1 MKLKLVEHMFMEQE
15 TLPSIPWPYGYLVA
29 HNGVFVWARRDGL
42 EALIPVATCTIVGL
56 YPVEPYVRLHYPP
69 VDAALVREMLQR
81 ARNAHAG
88 DGRLVEI
95 LFYLKWE
102 TERGWQLIVPVQE
115 QEAMRVRPVVA
126 ALDTASYANTLI
138 EVHSHQRMSAFF
150 SSTDSADEQGFR
162 LYAVLGKLDPD
173 APEAEIRL
181 RVGVYGH
188 FYELPATGILS
199 LPEGITDCATHEEGE
214 SWQWKEEEQDEG
226 A

>member
-1 MKLKLVEHMFMEQE
+1 MKLKLVEHMFMEQP
-15 TLPSIPWPYGYLVA
+15 TLPPMPWPYGYLVA

-42 EALIPVATCTIVGL
+42 EALIPVAACTIPGL

-69 VDAALVREMLQR
+69 VDAALVREMLHY
-81 ARNAHAG
+81 ARNARAA
-88 DGRLVEI
+88 DDRLVEM

-102 TERGWQLIVPVQE
+102 PERGWQLIVPVQE
-115 QEAMRVRPVVA
+115 QEAMRVRPVLA
-126 ALDTASYANTLI
+126 ALDSASYANTLI
-138 EVHSHQRMSAFF
+138 EVHSHQRMAAFF

-162 LYAVLGKLDPD
+162 LYAVLGRLDRD
-173 APEAEIRL
+173 GYEAEIRL

-199 LPEGITDCATHEEGE
+199 LSEGVTDCVTRENE
-214 SWQWKEEEQDEG
+214 SWQWKEGESDEG

>member
-15 TLPSIPWPYGYLVA
+15 TLPPMPWPYGYLVA

-42 EALIPVATCTIVGL
+42 EALIPVVTCTIPGL
-56 YPVEPYVRLHYPP
+56 YPVDPYVRLHYPP
-69 VDAALVREMLQR
+69 VDAALMREILHHATNAR
-81 ARNAHAG
+81 AV
-88 DGRLVEI
+88 DDRLVEM
-95 LFYLKWE
+95 LFFLKWE
-102 TERGWQLIVPVQE
+102 AERGWQLIVPVQE

-126 ALDTASYANTLI
+126 ALDSVSYANTLI
-138 EVHSHQRMSAFF
+138 EVHSHQRMAAFF

-173 APEAEIRL
+173 GHEAEIRL

-188 FYELPATGILS
+188 FHELPTAGILS
-199 LPEGITDCATHEEGE
+199 LPEGMTDCVRREAE
-214 SWQWKEEEQDEG
+214 SWQWKEAEPDEG